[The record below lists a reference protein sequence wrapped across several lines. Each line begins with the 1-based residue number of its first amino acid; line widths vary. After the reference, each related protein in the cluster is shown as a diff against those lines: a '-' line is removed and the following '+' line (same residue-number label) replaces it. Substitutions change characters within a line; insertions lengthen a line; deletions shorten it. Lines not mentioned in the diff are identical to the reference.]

1 MLLNMLENQIWLKY
15 VISARFRDLFNLFV
29 TVVNVGFFVIDGYCS
44 VIGTTF
50 FYYKRQIVMCAA
62 FKKQRYPF

>member
-15 VISARFRDLFNLFV
+15 VISARFRDLFNVFV
-29 TVVNVGFFVIDGYCS
+29 TVVIDGYWS

-50 FYYKRQIVMCAA
+50 LYCKRQIVMFAA